1 LTHNSCG
8 VKKNR
13 EPFRSPLHK
22 EENNMAKL
30 VLAAGVPHPPRL
42 VFEMQ
47 QSPGK
52 VRGEALMKQVREQ
65 VEKAEPDLIIE
76 VDSDHFVNFFYNN
89 LPSFCIGMAE
99 EAQGPQEDWCPMP
112 RYTVRGHVPF
122 AKALFQYG
130 VHNKFDLAAA
140 HELRL
145 DHSLTVPLHFLNP
158 EMRLPVVPIYTNG
171 FASPLPLATRCV
183 ALGRTVRRFIDA
195 WEGKERIALIASG
208 CFAMDV
214 GGPLRGWIDT
224 EWAETISKLLVRGR
238 YQTLARRATEE
249 RINAA
254 GNNSGEL
261 LNWITV
267 AGAVGKTKP
276 LFLEG
281 DEGNG
286 YAVWKFE

>member
-1 LTHNSCG
+1 
-8 VKKNR
+8 
-13 EPFRSPLHK
+13 
-22 EENNMAKL
+22 MAKL

-47 QSPGK
+47 QAPGK
-52 VRGEALMKQVREQ
+52 IRGEALMKQVREQ
-65 VEKAEPDLIIE
+65 VEKAEPHVIIE

-112 RYTVRGHVPF
+112 RYTVRGYVPF
-122 AKALFQYG
+122 AKALYKYG
-130 VHNKFDLAAA
+130 VYDKFDLAVA

-158 EMRLPVVPIYTNG
+158 DMRLPVVPIYTNG

-183 ALGRTVRRFIDA
+183 ALGRTVRRFIET

-224 EWAETISKLLVRGR
+224 EWAETISKLLVRGQ

>member
-1 LTHNSCG
+1 MN
-8 VKKNR
+8 
-13 EPFRSPLHK
+13 
-22 EENNMAKL
+22 
-30 VLAAGVPHPPRL
+30 
-42 VFEMQ
+42 
-47 QSPGK
+47 
-52 VRGEALMKQVREQ
+52 QVREQ

-99 EAQGPQEDWCPMP
+99 EAQGPQEDLVSDAALHRARP
-112 RYTVRGHVPF
+112 RAAGQGAVSIRRARQIRSRRGARVAPRSLAH
-122 AKALFQYG
+122 G
-130 VHNKFDLAAA
+130 AAA
-140 HELRL
+140 F
-145 DHSLTVPLHFLNP
+145 SQSGNAACPSYPSIPT
-158 EMRLPVVPIYTNG
+158 G

-183 ALGRTVRRFIDA
+183 ALGRMVRRFIDA

-214 GGPLRGWIDT
+214 GGPLRGWVDT
-224 EWAETISKLLVRGR
+224 EWAETISKLLVSGQ

>member
-1 LTHNSCG
+1 MDRG
-8 VKKNR
+8 VKTSGEDSITRDAERK
-13 EPFRSPLHK
+13 L
-22 EENNMAKL
+22 MAKL

-42 VFEMQ
+42 VYEMQ
-47 QSPGK
+47 QSRGK
-52 VRGEALMKQVREQ
+52 MKGEALMKQVREQ

-89 LPSFCIGMAE
+89 LPSFCVGMAE
-99 EAQGPQEDWCPMP
+99 EAQGPQETWCPMP
-112 RYTVRGHVPF
+112 RYTVRGHVPL
-122 AKALFQYG
+122 AKALFKYG
-130 VHNKFDLAAA
+130 VNEKFDLAAA

-145 DHSLTVPLHFLNP
+145 DHSLVVPLHFLNP

-171 FASPLPLATRCV
+171 FASPLPLATRCLS
-183 ALGRTVRRFIDA
+183 LGRMVRRFIEV
-195 WEGKERIALIASG
+195 WPGKERIALIASG

-214 GGPLRGWIDT
+214 GGPLRGWIDN
-224 EWAETISKLLVRGR
+224 EWAETISKLMARGQ
-238 YQTLARRATEE
+238 YPTLARRATEE

-286 YAVWKFE
+286 YAVWKFD

>member
-1 LTHNSCG
+1 
-8 VKKNR
+8 
-13 EPFRSPLHK
+13 
-22 EENNMAKL
+22 MAKL

-52 VRGEALMKQVREQ
+52 VRGEALMNQVREQ
-65 VEKAEPDLIIE
+65 VEKAEPDVIIE

-112 RYTVRGHVPF
+112 RYTVRGHVPL

-130 VHNKFDLAAA
+130 VHDKFDLAAA

-183 ALGRTVRRFIDA
+183 ALGRMVRRFIDA
-195 WEGKERIALIASG
+195 WEGNERIALIASG

-214 GGPLRGWIDT
+214 GGPLRGWVDT
-224 EWAETISKLLVRGR
+224 EWAETISKLLVSGQ
-238 YQTLARRATEE
+238 YQKLARQATEE

>member
-1 LTHNSCG
+1 
-8 VKKNR
+8 
-13 EPFRSPLHK
+13 
-22 EENNMAKL
+22 MAKL

-42 VFEMQ
+42 VYEMQ

-52 VRGEALMKQVREQ
+52 MRGEALMKQVGEQ

-112 RYTVRGHVPF
+112 RYTVRGHVPL

-130 VHNKFDLAAA
+130 VHDKFDLAAA

-158 EMRLPVVPIYTNG
+158 GMRLPVVPIYTNG

-183 ALGRTVRRFIDA
+183 ALGRMVRRFIDA

-214 GGPLRGWIDT
+214 GGPLRGWVDN
-224 EWAETISKLLVRGR
+224 EWAETISKLLVRGQ

-286 YAVWKFE
+286 YAVWKFD